1 VNRLKQ
7 IRERKSLTLA
17 QLSARTSIPLRVLG
31 DYEENIAEISP
42 AHVKVLSKAL
52 WVKPDELLAPEGPAA
67 PAPAPYGASHPAP
80 AAPVAGAPMSPAVA
94 PMVAP
99 GANAGYAPRPYAPP
113 APYGAPRPEGPR
125 PPRPPG
131 PAGDAGRGAPRA
143 GGRARR
149 EPVVMPATDG
159 QITEIM
165 RLAARLNLSTEEI
178 ESEFGRSIDNIT
190 RFDAREWIKKLRE
203 DAIAKAP
210 PAKVHFGQ
218 WPGLKDDREAVY
230 LAEQRDQG
238 ATLRVALFNGQVF
251 EGPIIDFTPYTITLE
266 DAAAGAGEQVV
277 LRKLAIAYYQRT
289 GAGNGRRAEPA
300 AEAQDR
306 APFPGS
312 AEPAFATPGAAMAS
326 AAPAAESGAP
336 APAATESAP
345 TPAGVEAA
353 STPAA
358 AESAPA
364 EAAAESA
371 AVAATD
377 PPAKP
382 RASRARTAAPQKP
395 DLEMAAASEDSEPAA
410 TDAAPAASAGG
421 EEGAG

>member
-1 VNRLKQ
+1 M
-7 IRERKSLTLA
+7 A

-52 WVKPDELLAPEGPAA
+52 WVKPDELMAPEGPAA
-67 PAPAPYGASHPAP
+67 PAAVPYGAPHPP
-80 AAPVAGAPMSPAVA
+80 PSAPVAGVPAGPAVA

-125 PPRPPG
+125 PPRPPS

-230 LAEQRDQG
+230 LAEQRDLG
-238 ATLRVALFNGQVF
+238 STLRVALFNGQVF
-251 EGPIIDFTPYTITLE
+251 EGPVVDFTPYTITLE
-266 DAAAGAGEQVV
+266 DASAGAGEQVV

-289 GAGNGRRAEPA
+289 ATGAGQRAEPA
-300 AEAQDR
+300 GEARDR

-312 AEPAFATPGAAMAS
+312 AEPAFATPGAAQARAESAPPAQAS
-326 AAPAAESGAP
+326 ADAAP
-336 APAATESAP
+336 APAAAP
-345 TPAGVEAA
+345 P
-353 STPAA
+353 S
-358 AESAPA
+358 
-364 EAAAESA
+364 
-371 AVAATD
+371 
-377 PPAKP
+377 PPPSRPPSRAP
-382 RASRARTAAPQKP
+382 RAPRPPRPRSPSWRWPQLRRTPRTPRLRRTPPVRRAQGEPQRLP
-395 DLEMAAASEDSEPAA
+395 
-410 TDAAPAASAGG
+410 
-421 EEGAG
+421 